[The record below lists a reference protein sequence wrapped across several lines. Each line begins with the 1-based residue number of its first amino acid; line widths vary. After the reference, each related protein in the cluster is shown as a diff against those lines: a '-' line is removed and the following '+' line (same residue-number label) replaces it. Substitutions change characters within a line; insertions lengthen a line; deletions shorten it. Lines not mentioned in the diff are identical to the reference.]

1 MTRDT
6 QNHGWT
12 VPTTGDDEYEI
23 TFDELFTDFDIAVE
37 VRDEEQFLD
46 SYNPDLNAKFY
57 ATDTGVVYIGDGSQW
72 NKLAISPHSGTHE
85 SGGSDEI
92 DVTGL
97 SGTLQDPQEPIAES
111 VEDIVG
117 ALVSGGTNVSV
128 SYDDGA
134 NVLTIDT
141 TALNQ
146 EEVEDAVGSLV
157 TANNAITTTYDD
169 AANTLTVGLDES
181 ALSFFDGTNLTA
193 DVDATTATF
202 DDMTATEGFVTTSP
216 SSGTDIANKDYVDS
230 VAQGLDW
237 QESVLAEQNDPPASP
252 TDGDRYLV
260 GATPTGA
267 WDTHAGELT
276 QYVTD
281 TWEFY
286 VPDEGTATF
295 IENEDL
301 LKVYQ
306 NGSWM
311 PFGSAINH
319 GSLTGLSNDDHT
331 QYVLV
336 DGSRAM
342 SGTLT
347 LSDGSTA
354 ASQNW
359 VNTSADVPN
368 ADFAD
373 NAGDA
378 DTLDG
383 NDASYFTTLTEVN
396 NNADVPNAD
405 YADNA
410 GFANNADEVDGYDVQ
425 KDGTD
430 GSGIINFKTN

>member
-1 MTRDT
+1 MTRETDRH
-6 QNHGWT
+6 NWT
-12 VPTTGDDEYEI
+12 VPTEGDNDYEI
-23 TFDELFTDFDIAVE
+23 TFDQFFNDLDSDVE
-37 VRDEEQFLD
+37 IRDDEQFLSGYD
-46 SYNPDLNAKFY
+46 PELGAKFF
-57 ATDTGVVYIGDGSQW
+57 ATDTGVIYIGDGNQW
-72 NKLAISPHSGTHE
+72 NELPLRDHNTRHE
-85 SGGSDEI
+85 DGGADEI

-97 SGTLQDPQEPIAES
+97 SGTLQDPQEPVTES
-111 VEDIVG
+111 VEDIVSSLLI
-117 ALVSGGTNVSV
+117 ASG
-128 SYDDGA
+128 
-134 NVLTIDT
+134 
-141 TALNQ
+141 
-146 EEVEDAVGSLV
+146 
-157 TANNAITTTYDD
+157 AITTTYDD
-169 AANTLTVGLDES
+169 AANTLTVGFDES

-193 DVDATTATF
+193 NVDATTATF
-202 DDMTATEGFVTTSP
+202 NDMTATEGFVTTSP
-216 SSGTDIANKDYVDS
+216 SSGTDIANKDYVDA

-319 GSLTGLSNDDHT
+319 GSLTGLGNDDHT

-373 NAGDA
+373 NA
-378 DTLDG
+378 
-383 NDASYFTTLTEVN
+383 
-396 NNADVPNAD
+396 
-405 YADNA
+405 DN
-410 GFANNADEVDGYDVQ
+410 VDGYDVQ